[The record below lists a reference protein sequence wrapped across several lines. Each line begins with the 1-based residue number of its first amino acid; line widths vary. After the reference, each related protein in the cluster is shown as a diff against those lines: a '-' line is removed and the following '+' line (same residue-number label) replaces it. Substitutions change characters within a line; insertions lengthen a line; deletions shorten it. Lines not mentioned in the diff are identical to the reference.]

1 MTPNNPQR
9 MCDAHM
15 ESQIRVLDVNM
26 DPVPGSVE
34 NSSQVPDDLHIF
46 GLDVRRYI
54 NLFNKIS
61 MFKIYNH

>member
-1 MTPNNPQR
+1 
-9 MCDAHM
+9 M

-26 DPVPGSVE
+26 DPVPGSVQ

-54 NLFNKIS
+54 NLFNKIW
-61 MFKIYNH
+61 MLKIYNH